1 MRRWPPIFTT
11 AILWCSFALWCS
23 ITSVLAEPGGPEV
36 RTKPDYLELRF
47 PGAVQLTAV
56 RLSSASWAVVWAR
69 LDGDAVRL
77 ETLYLTLSS
86 DTPNPAPDPDQPLPE
101 AARLAREWLSLVPD
115 EARAK
120 APQLAGAF
128 RGVAVRIASGEL
140 RDPNSIINASV
151 AANRETLGEHRN
163 AWLPWFQRLRDY
175 MNTLAESGKLTTPE
189 AHGALFRDL
198 ASGLEAN
205 AR

>member
-1 MRRWPPIFTT
+1 MAAALTLLPWLDARAEIRLEKSDRGITIVVEGADDAAVVPVAPGRW
-11 AILWCSFALWCS
+11 
-23 ITSVLAEPGGPEV
+23 VLVWAAGSPA
-36 RTKPDYLELRF
+36 KL
-47 PGAVQLTAV
+47 QTAV
-56 RLSSASWAVVWAR
+56 VTV
-69 LDGDAVRL
+69 GP
-77 ETLYLTLSS
+77 S
-86 DTPNPAPDPDQPLPE
+86 DPAPPTPQPE
-101 AARLAREWLSLVPD
+101 AEASRLAREWLSLVPD